1 MILAL
6 KKVLKKKK
14 SSYRLGSLIVL
25 SVQVLH
31 EEMQEMFGIQGLNL
45 LDQYLHNHQVGR
57 VHRTVTVYWCC
68 CCYLYV
74 SFISHVNKAL
84 LHLYSHLYYIY

>member
-1 MILAL
+1 M
-6 KKVLKKKK
+6 
-14 SSYRLGSLIVL
+14 
-25 SVQVLH
+25 QVLH